1 MENLIEINDSK
12 KTERDLITVEIE
24 KLVEQENSLFENK
37 KVLIDMKLF
46 LENYNYNN
54 NYTDYSQN
62 SFYFFNLIGILKSI
76 EENTFLSLE
85 ERYSQ
90 IDRFISTENIL
101 NESNTMIEKINE
113 KYQYLFNSSSEDN
126 LVNFYLIMKN
136 IIEQKLTLVK
146 EQNNL
151 ISYLNN
157 LIYSIPYDITKI
169 IKNTKNNSPNK
180 KQNKTKS
187 EGNEK
192 KKILNLILRNKHEV
206 LEISDKSFREMIVDF
221 MKESYGIEDIMSKED
236 FKLKRIDHKVKN
248 KKEVN
253 EKLENEYLFKDRMQ
267 NLNMDDLVVMSKFN
281 ENE

>member
-1 MENLIEINDSK
+1 
-12 KTERDLITVEIE
+12 
-24 KLVEQENSLFENK
+24 
-37 KVLIDMKLF
+37 
-46 LENYNYNN
+46 
-54 NYTDYSQN
+54 
-62 SFYFFNLIGILKSI
+62 
-76 EENTFLSLE
+76 
-85 ERYSQ
+85 
-90 IDRFISTENIL
+90 
-101 NESNTMIEKINE
+101 
-113 KYQYLFNSSSEDN
+113 
-126 LVNFYLIMKN
+126 MKN
-136 IIEQKLTLVK
+136 IIVQKLTLVK

-221 MKESYGIEDIMSKED
+221 KKESYGIEDIMSKED